1 MPRDLDNPYGMTF
14 RGRERA
20 LRFIRPYRNIG
31 ELNPVEQLKLSRH
44 PFEVAQAVIDIYSKQ
59 GPEAINAV
67 PGEQERL
74 KWVGMYPQRQGGD
87 AFMMRIKVPGGV
99 LTAAQVREIG
109 VAADAY
115 AEGPDDS
122 PVFGNRYADLTT
134 RQDIQLHWIRIA
146 DVPRIWQRFW
156 DVGLTTVQACG
167 DSARNVCSCPVSGID
182 AKEVVEA
189 LPVAQAI
196 SAYFTGNRE
205 YANLPRK
212 FKISVTGCLEDCA
225 RVEINDIGLWPA
237 EQGDGSIGFN
247 VLIGGG
253 LSDGERMASDIDV
266 FIRPDQAVELCRGV
280 AQLFG
285 ELGNREN
292 RGLSRM
298 RYLAQELGPE
308 GFRSALD
315 ERTKFTLEPA
325 GRELTDRYRGDH
337 VGVHPQKQP
346 GLVYVGC
353 SVPVG
358 RMHGIDLIET
368 ARLAETYGDGGVRIG
383 LDQNFILSGIPEDR
397 LDDLLAEPLMAKYSP
412 FPGPFERGV
421 VACTGSEFCRFAVVE
436 TKERAVKWARNLDA
450 ATEGTTAPAATVAA
464 TPASSACTSPAVR
477 PPAPSPRSPTSG
489 SGGTSPTW
497 TSTSKRPST
506 SASADPSDPTPPSS
520 TGSPAPCRWTG
531 SPTPSLR
538 IVGRYQAERRTGE
551 PFHLWARRTPREE
564 LAATIAGSRRGGRLM
579 KRYRIREEMNGIPEP
594 PGKVWFWELEAGVI
608 HADRCIEC
616 GTCIAVCPS
625 NSIGIDEDTNLPELV
640 KMCTGCSLCWDFC
653 PRGRSPLRGPVAAFD
668 HVVGRGCRGASR
680 PRSGRTPPTPT
691 GRSPVGH
698 PADGLGAVVESF
710 AVRASSRLDDVQ
722 DGGAVDALLIGLLA
736 AGEIDGALVSK
747 PSGDPDEQWKGVATI
762 ATTAGEI
769 LAASGS
775 FYNQTM
781 ALAELDLSRYK
792 LPPKP
797 RIAVVG
803 TPCEVQGL
811 RAMQARRWPT
821 GAHRVDA
828 VVLSIALMCT
838 KNFDYEA
845 LDPAASCA
853 TSGEWTWTGC
863 RKWTSYGAA

>member
-20 LRFIRPYRNIG
+20 LRFVRPYRNIG

-44 PFEVAQAVIDIYSKQ
+44 PFEVAQAVIDTYSKQ

-87 AFMMRIKVPGGV
+87 AFMMRIKVPGGL
-99 LTAAQVREIG
+99 LTAAQVREVG

-182 AKEVVEA
+182 AKEVVDA
-189 LPVAQAI
+189 HPVAQAI

-237 EQGDGSIGFN
+237 EQSDGSIGFN

-266 FIRPDQAVELCRGV
+266 FVRPDQAVELCRAV

-292 RGLSRM
+292 RGMSRM

-308 GFRSALD
+308 GFRTALD
-315 ERTKFTLEPA
+315 ERTRFTLDPA

-450 ATEGTTAPAATVAA
+450 QLNADGAGGDRHGDAGVI
-464 TPASSACTSPAVR
+464 R
-477 PPAPSPRSPTSG
+477 MHFSG
-489 SGGTSPTW
+489 C
-497 TSTSKRPST
+497 
-506 SASADPSDPTPPSS
+506 SASCAQPQIADIGFRGDIAHVDQHIEEAVDIGLGGSLGPDAAFIDWV
-520 TGSPAPCRWTG
+520 TGAMPVDKVPDAL
-531 SPTPSLR
+531 LR
-538 IVGRYQAERRTGE
+538 IVGRYQAERRAGE

-564 LAATIAGSRRGGRLM
+564 LAATIAGSR
-579 KRYRIREEMNGIPEP
+579 
-594 PGKVWFWELEAGVI
+594 V
-608 HADRCIEC
+608 
-616 GTCIAVCPS
+616 AV
-625 NSIGIDEDTNLPELV
+625 
-640 KMCTGCSLCWDFC
+640 
-653 PRGRSPLRGPVAAFD
+653 
-668 HVVGRGCRGASR
+668 
-680 PRSGRTPPTPT
+680 
-691 GRSPVGH
+691 
-698 PADGLGAVVESF
+698 
-710 AVRASSRLDDVQ
+710 
-722 DGGAVDALLIGLLA
+722 
-736 AGEIDGALVSK
+736 
-747 PSGDPDEQWKGVATI
+747 
-762 ATTAGEI
+762 
-769 LAASGS
+769 GS
-775 FYNQTM
+775 
-781 ALAELDLSRYK
+781 
-792 LPPKP
+792 
-797 RIAVVG
+797 
-803 TPCEVQGL
+803 
-811 RAMQARRWPT
+811 
-821 GAHRVDA
+821 
-828 VVLSIALMCT
+828 
-838 KNFDYEA
+838 
-845 LDPAASCA
+845 
-853 TSGEWTWTGC
+853 
-863 RKWTSYGAA
+863 